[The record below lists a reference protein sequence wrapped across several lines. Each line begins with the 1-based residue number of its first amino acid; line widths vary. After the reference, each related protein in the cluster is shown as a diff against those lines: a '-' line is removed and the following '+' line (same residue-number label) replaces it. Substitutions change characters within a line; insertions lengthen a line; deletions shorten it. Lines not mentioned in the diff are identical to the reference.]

1 MHPADIDAFHV
12 KRETLDPEKYLVL
25 EYYLETLVEPREGS
39 AHLCQE
45 MSTAQWSRVGVNE
58 DFRPKF
64 GAKVVNLEILD
75 ENAQPSSPY
84 LADLMGKP
92 YDKVYA
98 FNATIYYP
106 YGNFGTKIPNLLTA
120 VCGEGVFH
128 APDVCAVRML
138 DIGFPDSFLSDFQG
152 PQFGVQ
158 GLREILGVYNR
169 PLLFGVI
176 KPNVGLAPE
185 PFAELGFQAW
195 LGGLDIAKDD
205 EQLGDVSWSSV
216 DERSK
221 RLGKLRKQAEEETGE
236 KKIYL
241 SNITDEVD
249 HLLELHDIAVA
260 NGANAL
266 MVNGMTTGFSAVR
279 MLRKHA
285 KVPLVSHF
293 DFMAPYIQLPWF
305 GVKDR
310 VFTKLQR
317 MAGYDVLIYP
327 GLDSRLKASQE
338 DVLDNAHA
346 CLDKLGDLKTMLPVP
361 AGSQWAGSLGELYQ
375 LLGTVDFAIVPG
387 RAVFGHPNGPK
398 SGAASLRQGW
408 EAVSQGMTLEQYASD
423 HEELRL
429 AIEMH
434 KYEG

>member
-1 MHPADIDAFHV
+1 MQKADIDAFHV
-12 KRETLDPEKYLVL
+12 KKESLDPQKYLVL
-25 EYYLETLVEPREGS
+25 TYYLETLVEPREGS

-45 MSTAQWSRVGVNE
+45 MSTAQWSRVDKDE
-58 DFRPKF
+58 DFRPEF
-64 GAKVVNLEILD
+64 GAKVVDLEMIND
-75 ENAQPSSPY
+75 RAVPSSSF
-84 LADLMGKP
+84 LADLMEKP
-92 YDKVYA
+92 YETVYA

-128 APDVCAVRML
+128 APDVCAVRLL
-138 DIGFPDSFLSDFQG
+138 DIDFPESFLADFQG

-158 GLREILGVYNR
+158 GLRDILGVYDR

-205 EQLGDVSWSSV
+205 EQLGDVKWSSV
-216 DERSK
+216 DERSR
-221 RLGKLRKQAEEETGE
+221 RLGAFRKEAEKITGE

-241 SNITDEVD
+241 TNITDEVD
-249 HLLELHDIAVA
+249 RLLELHDIAVA
-260 NGANAL
+260 NGANAV
-266 MVNGMTTGFSAVR
+266 MINGMTTGFSAVR

-285 KVPLVSHF
+285 QVPLVSHF
-293 DFMAPYIQLPWF
+293 DFMAPFIQLPWF
-305 GVKDR
+305 GVKDK

-327 GLDSRLKASQE
+327 GLDSRLKVTRK
-338 DVLDNAHA
+338 DVLENAET
-346 CLDKLGDLKTMLPVP
+346 CLNKLGNLKTTLPVP
-361 AGSQWAGSLGELYQ
+361 AGSQWAGSLEQLNH
-375 LLGTVDFAIVPG
+375 LLGTVDFGIVPG
-387 RAVFGHPNGPK
+387 RAVFGHPMGPK
-398 SGAASLRQGW
+398 GGATSLRQGW
-408 EAVSQGMTLEQYASD
+408 QAVSKNVSLEDYAKD

-429 AIEMH
+429 AIEMR
-434 KYEG
+434 